1 MAAMERMTS
10 SAALD
15 RLTAEYWESYLE
27 ANPLNATA
35 IGDPRFDDRL
45 ADHTPAGSAATI
57 RRFEALLARADSIDP
72 ADETPAERTTLSAL
86 RGSLAADLAELRTGL
101 LEWNLN
107 PLEGAP
113 VDFLTI
119 PAYQRL
125 ETPEDGA
132 KMVARWREMGRYTD
146 QQLATLRASVA
157 DGRVA
162 SVSPIRR
169 TIAVLEEVLDAPI
182 EQWPLLDPIT
192 TLDET
197 EGWSEEEKTR
207 FTRELHWAV
216 EATIRPAFIRLHD
229 ALVLEILPAARS
241 DAEPGM
247 CAIEGG
253 DEGYHHLIRM
263 HTSLDVDAAHLHRVG
278 HDEIARIDGEI
289 TELAGRTLGVAS
301 LGPALA
307 ALRADPTLFFASRE
321 EVFQKAAAS
330 LERAKSVAPEWFGRL
345 PAASC
350 VILEM
355 PGHEEDHVG
364 AAYYRPSA
372 EDGSRPGQYVV
383 NTSNPHERPRY
394 EAEALAYH
402 EAVPGHHLQG
412 ALGQDLRGLP
422 DFRRHLG
429 PTAYFE
435 GWGLYA
441 ERLADEM
448 GLYTGDLDRLG
459 MLSFDAWRAARLV
472 VDTGIHAMGWSR
484 QAAIDYMLAHTAL
497 SPRAVADEVDRYIA
511 LPGQALA
518 YKTGQLEL
526 LRIRDAARGRLGS
539 AFDIRGF
546 HDAILSDGAL
556 PLPTL
561 AEVVSAWADRVAA
574 AGLVPLPIDAPIAAA
589 S

>member
-1 MAAMERMTS
+1 MARMERMTS

-15 RLTAEYWESYLE
+15 GLTAEYWATYLE

-45 ADHTPAGSAATI
+45 ADHTPAGTAATI
-57 RRFEALLARADSIDP
+57 GRFEGLLARAQALDP
-72 ADETPAERTTLSAL
+72 ARHTAADRTTLSAL
-86 RGSLAADLAELRTGL
+86 RGSLVADIAELRTGL
-101 LEWNLN
+101 LEWNVN

-125 ETPEDGA
+125 ETPEDGER
-132 KMVARWREMGRYTD
+132 MVARWQAMGTYTD
-146 QQLATLRASVA
+146 QQLETLRASLA

-169 TIAVLEEVLDAPI
+169 TITVLEEVLDAPV
-182 EQWPLLDPIT
+182 EQWPLLDPLT
-192 TLDET
+192 GLDELP
-197 EGWSEEEKTR
+197 GWSAEARTR
-207 FTRELHWAV
+207 FATGLREAV
-216 EATIRPAFIRLHD
+216 EETIRPAFIRLHD
-229 ALVLEILPAARS
+229 ALVLEILPAARP
-241 DAEPGM
+241 DGEPGM
-247 CAIEGG
+247 CAVAGG
-253 DEGYHHLIRM
+253 EHGYDHLIRM
-263 HTSLDVDAAHLHRVG
+263 HTSLDVDAAQVHRTG
-278 HDEIARIDGEI
+278 HAEVDRIDREI
-289 TELAGRTLGVAS
+289 VELAGKTLGVSS
-301 LGPALA
+301 LGVALST
-307 ALRADPTLFFASRE
+307 LRADPTLFFASKG
-321 EVFQKAAAS
+321 EVFEKAAAS
-330 LERAKSVAPEWFGRL
+330 LQRAREVAPRWFGRL
-345 PAASC
+345 PVASC
-350 VILEM
+350 AIREM
-355 PGHEEDHVG
+355 PAHEEDHVG
-364 AAYYRPSA
+364 AAYYFPAA
-372 EDGSRPGQYVV
+372 EDGTRPGQYVV

-412 ALGQDLRGLP
+412 ALGQELRGLP

-448 GLYTGDLDRLG
+448 GLYSGDLDRLG

-484 QAAIDYMLAHTAL
+484 QQAIDYMLAHTAL
-497 SPRAVADEVDRYIA
+497 SSRAVADEVDRYIA

-526 LRIRDAARGRLGS
+526 LRIREEAQRRMGP

-561 AEVVSAWADRVAA
+561 AEVVYAWADDTVARGGA
-574 AGLVPLPIDAPIAAA
+574 EELDERIAAA

>member
-15 RLTAEYWESYLE
+15 GLAAEYWETYLE

-45 ADHTPAGSAATI
+45 ADHTPEGSAATI
-57 RRFEALLARADSIDP
+57 GRFEALLARADAMDP
-72 ADETPAERTTLSAL
+72 DGRTATDRTTLSAL

-113 VDFLTI
+113 ADFLTI

-146 QQLATLRASVA
+146 QQLATLRASLA
-157 DGRVA
+157 AGRVA

-169 TIAVLEEVLDAPI
+169 TIAMLEEVLDAPI
-182 EQWPLLDPIT
+182 EQWPLLDPIA
-192 TLDET
+192 TLDDT
-197 EGWSEEEKTR
+197 EGWSEEDKTR
-207 FTRELHWAV
+207 FARELHWAV

-229 ALVLEILPAARS
+229 ALVLEILPVTRS
-241 DAEPGM
+241 DAVPGM
-247 CAIEGG
+247 CAIDGG
-253 DEGYHHLIRM
+253 DEGYQHLIRM
-263 HTSLDVDAAHLHRVG
+263 HTSLDVDAASLHRVG
-278 HDEIARIDGEI
+278 HDEIARIDAEI
-289 TELAGRTLGVAS
+289 TELAGGALGVGTLA
-301 LGPALA
+301 GALA
-307 ALRADPTLFFASRE
+307 TLRADPTLYFASRE
-321 EVFQKAAAS
+321 EVFDKAAAS
-330 LERAKSVAPEWFGRL
+330 LERAKSLVPDWFGRL
-345 PAASC
+345 PQASC

-355 PGHEEDHVG
+355 PGYEEEHVG

-383 NTSNPHERPRY
+383 NTSNPHDRPRY

-412 ALGQDLRGLP
+412 ALGQELHGLP

-429 PTAYFE
+429 PSAYFE

-484 QAAIDYMLAHTAL
+484 QEAIDYMLAHTAL
-497 SPRAVADEVDRYIA
+497 SPLAAAAEVDRYIA

-526 LRIRDAARGRLGS
+526 LRIRDDARRRLGG

-561 AEVVSAWADRVAA
+561 AEVASAWVDRVTTAQPVA
-574 AGLVPLPIDAPIAAA
+574 LAIDPPIAAA